1 MRATT
6 ENKAFV
12 PFLTAAD
19 WPRGATGPPS
29 VASCPPGSQCLCDS
43 ALSACRLPSSRL
55 PGARGRLAGWA
66 LPRRPRQSPLLLS
79 SLRDL
84 HTSRSANKGQAQP
97 GAGPPVP
104 MGVSLPALRD
114 RASPLA
120 NRPKATFPN
129 SYTNNKLDVFQFM
142 KRIFLPL
149 NIQIHIFENDI

>member
-1 MRATT
+1 MDKMRATT

-55 PGARGRLAGWA
+55 PGARGQAGGLG

-104 MGVSLPALRD
+104 RAHGGKPACSQGQSEYPGQQTESHL
-114 RASPLA
+114 SQQLH
-120 NRPKATFPN
+120 
-129 SYTNNKLDVFQFM
+129 Q
-142 KRIFLPL
+142 
-149 NIQIHIFENDI
+149 